1 MFGDFR
7 NGLIYGNAF
16 FGIPNRSMEVIPGME
31 HPALVKEDLSVNLL
45 TVTINDE
52 FHVVISCEIWNT
64 ERFLNISRN

>member
-7 NGLIYGNAF
+7 NVLIYGNAF

-45 TVTINDE
+45 TDKS
-52 FHVVISCEIWNT
+52 FHVN
-64 ERFLNISRN
+64 LNFMS